1 MDRTGLNILTD
12 LNYLRGYS
20 RQEHMRY
27 IGNKTK
33 LLGFIDGVMDELGI
47 RSGVFCDPFA
57 GTASVARHMKERGF
71 QVISADLMRYSYI
84 LQRAYVVVD
93 DYPGFAGVSRE
104 VGNTPSSG
112 EDAGRKALQKTV
124 QFLNNL
130 ENGRGGFIYRSY
142 CPGGSNGRRLY
153 FTDDNGRRIDV
164 IRQRLARWQSEGRL
178 TGDEYYLLLAAL
190 IEAADAVANIS
201 GVYCAFL
208 KSLHPNAKHSLKLK
222 SPRVIT
228 GRSRRHQA
236 LLGDANELIEQIR
249 CDILYLDPPY
259 NVRQYACNY
268 HVLETIADGW
278 SREEPR
284 IYGKTGMRP
293 YKHQRSRYCCRRKG
307 ERALT
312 DLIAKAHAHTGC
324 THVLMSYNDEGVI
337 PLTSI
342 ERILKEGGLPD
353 TYRTF
358 RRRYRRFRSDSD
370 GPNRRYRQGD
380 RVTEWIHYIRFR

>member
-1 MDRTGLNILTD
+1 
-12 LNYLRGYS
+12 
-20 RQEHMRY
+20 MRY

-33 LLGFIDGVMDELGI
+33 LLGFIDRTMDELGI
-47 RSGVFCDPFA
+47 HSGVLCDPFA

-71 QVISADLMRYSYI
+71 QIVSADLMRYSYV

-93 DYPGFAGVSRE
+93 EYPEFAGLSRE
-104 VGNTPSSG
+104 VGFSPPSG
-112 EDAGRKALQKTV
+112 EDARKKVLQKTV
-124 QFLNNL
+124 QFLNGL
-130 ENGRGGFIYRSY
+130 QDGRGGFIYRSY
-142 CPGGSNGRRLY
+142 CPGGSGSRRLY

-164 IRQRLARWQSEGRL
+164 IRQRLDRWQSEGRL
-178 TGDEYYLLLAAL
+178 TEDEYYLLLASL

-208 KSLHPNAKHSLKLK
+208 KTLYPNAKHSLKLK
-222 SPRVIT
+222 PPRIIA
-228 GRSRRHQA
+228 GRSGRHAA
-236 LLGDANELIEQIR
+236 LLGDANELIEKVR

-268 HVLETIADGW
+268 HILETIADGW
-278 SREEPR
+278 SAKEPR

-312 DLIAKAHAHTGC
+312 DLIAKARRHTGC

-337 PLTSI
+337 PRTSI

-370 GPNRRYRQGD
+370 GPNRRYRRSD

>member
-1 MDRTGLNILTD
+1 
-12 LNYLRGYS
+12 
-20 RQEHMRY
+20 MRY

-33 LLGFIDGVMDELGI
+33 LLGFIDRTMDELGI
-47 RSGVFCDPFA
+47 RSGVFCELFA

-71 QVISADLMRYSYI
+71 RVISADLMHYSYV
-84 LQRAYVVVD
+84 LQRAYVMVD
-93 DYPGFAGVSRE
+93 EYPRFTGLSRE
-104 VGNTPSSG
+104 VGLVPSSG
-112 EDAGRKALQKTV
+112 EEDRRRSLQKTV

-130 ENGRGGFIYRSY
+130 EDGRGGFIYRSY
-142 CPGGSNGRRLY
+142 CPGGSGGRRLY

-164 IRQRLARWQSEGRL
+164 IRQQLACWQSEGRL
-178 TGDEYYLLLAAL
+178 TEDEYYLLLAAL

-208 KSLHPNAKHSLKLK
+208 KSFHPNARHGLKLK
-222 SPRVIT
+222 PPRVIT
-228 GRSRRHQA
+228 GRSGGHGA
-236 LLGDANELIEQIR
+236 LLGDANELIEKIR

-259 NVRQYACNY
+259 NVRQYAYNY
-268 HVLETIADGW
+268 HILETIADGW

-312 DLIAKAHAHTGC
+312 DLIAKARTHTGC
-324 THVLMSYNDEGVI
+324 THLLMSYNDEGVI
-337 PLTSI
+337 PRTSI
-342 ERILKEGGLPD
+342 ERILKEGGLPA

-358 RRRYRRFRSDSD
+358 HRRYRRFRSDSD
-370 GPNRRYRQGD
+370 GPHRRYRRSD